1 MPAPTAMTGQPS
13 SRRAVLS
20 LPREHGAYLTLAGAI
35 AGGVLLAPARL
46 PAAAAGV
53 MLAASFLA
61 RGPLERRAAGLR
73 WRAGDVPLLLGC
85 ALAAGAG
92 VHVAARGDLGLEL
105 ALLALALVMPL
116 GGWLVRRLGQL
127 RAERFEVV
135 GMAAL
140 GGSAGLVGFTGGAG
154 LALALTAALL
164 LAVHAAASVPLVRA
178 LLRPRERAQGRR
190 EIMLTGLV
198 VVAVAAAVAFG
209 AGAVGAGGVGAGGAL
224 ASRVLALALLPR
236 AVDVVLQLVVQPVG
250 KVSAA
255 RVGVRELV
263 LLVLALLGL
272 GLGGRL

>member
-1 MPAPTAMTGQPS
+1 MTGQPA
-13 SRRAVLS
+13 RRALLS
-20 LPREHGAYLTLAGAI
+20 LPREHGAYLTLAGGI
-35 AGGVLLAPARL
+35 AGGLLLAPAW
-46 PAAAAGV
+46 PAAATGV

-61 RGPLERRAAGLR
+61 RGPLERHAARLH
-73 WRAGDVPLLLGC
+73 WRVGDAPLLLGC

-92 VHVAARGDLGLEL
+92 VHIAARGHLGLEL

-116 GGWLVRRLGQL
+116 GGWLVRRMGQL

-140 GGSAGLVGFTGGAG
+140 GGAAGLVAFTGGAS
-154 LALALTAALL
+154 LRLALTVALL

-190 EIMLTGLV
+190 ELMLTGLL
-198 VVAVAAAVAFG
+198 VVAVAGAIVAGG
-209 AGAVGAGGVGAGGAL
+209 AGSAL
-224 ASRVLALALLPR
+224 ASRGLALALLPR
-236 AVDVVLQLVVQPVG
+236 LVDVVLQLVVQPAG

-272 GLGGRL
+272 LAGGML

>member
-1 MPAPTAMTGQPS
+1 MTSQPS
-13 SRRAVLS
+13 SRRALLS
-20 LPREHGAYLTLAGAI
+20 LPREHGAYLTLAGGI
-35 AGGVLLAPARL
+35 AGGVLLAPAWL
-46 PAAAAGV
+46 PAAATGV

-73 WRAGDVPLLLGC
+73 WRVGDAPLLLGC

-92 VHVAARGDLGLEL
+92 VHVAARGRLWLEL

-116 GGWLVRRLGQL
+116 GGWLVRRMGQL

-140 GGSAGLVGFTGGAG
+140 GGAAGLVAFTGGAG
-154 LALALTAALL
+154 STLALTVALL

-198 VVAVAAAVAFG
+198 VVAVATAVALG
-209 AGAVGAGGVGAGGAL
+209 AGSGAGMAGVAPV
-224 ASRVLALALLPR
+224 SRGLALALLPR
-236 AVDVVLQLVVQPVG
+236 GLDVVLQLLVQPAG

-255 RVGVRELV
+255 RVGVREL
-263 LLVLALLGL
+263 LLLTLALLGL
-272 GLGGRL
+272 VVGGLL